1 MGTKAKGRSYSNKLN
16 SMGTKDIFLYVLY
29 LLLVLLPQYFRG
41 GYFESAFIPYILGM
55 SILMIIYMSRNYK
68 EKREA
73 IICRETDLLLLLLTI
88 LYGLTYFYA
97 INKRGS
103 IIEFIKYASF
113 LSLFLVT
120 TNIHKDNISKRRLI
134 DLIILGGIVLC
145 IIGIG
150 TMVGTWEY
158 TASYN
163 GSRLSST
170 FQYPNTL
177 AVYAASMYFLTM
189 GQALIEEDLKKI
201 CLYGGGLFIFFSTM
215 IFTYS
220 RGMWLLFPL
229 ILLGFFI
236 VLAANK
242 KVQLFFYTLGSL
254 MIALPASFIFLKH
267 ISQAGNKLWGI
278 YFAGIIGSA
287 IVMLFLGKATEIL
300 NKVSIKAIIAIVV
313 ALGLV
318 ATGLLIFAIG
328 ATEPIKFENNT
339 AESKLSR
346 ITRTIRNVFPN
357 TQYEIL
363 VEGTARINQEGQYAG
378 RLVVHSVNEQF
389 KYTNIGTLPIEEDGD
404 FNLSL
409 PITTLEDTN
418 VIVIYFENRN
428 PNTSISFQKASIVDL
443 QTDKV
448 EEISLKYKYIPEAI
462 VRRISGINAT
472 DNSVQARL
480 IFSKDAFN
488 LALDSLLLGTGGH
501 GWATAYRS
509 IQSYPYWSKHVHNH
523 YLQLLVETG
532 LLGVALFGGFL
543 ILLLY
548 YYYKFKKEEEDISS
562 TTLADTLFIAAA
574 TILAHAAIDFDLSL
588 VGLYIILWVFLA
600 LLNSMVSP
608 ARDEISLSKIRLN
621 KRSLIKFNSV
631 VTFITII
638 AIVISV
644 SIYGGIFF
652 TKQALKAQEE
662 GDGDGIES
670 ALRKATKL
678 DPYNISYSTDL
689 IDVYFFQYTAK
700 SDESYGNKAKEE
712 TDRLLRIGKNDPLTY
727 ITAAQAYFKFGLVD
741 EGLGFIKR
749 SLEMQPLVIESYIQN
764 AQAHLS
770 IFDYHISKGDL
781 EAARNVALEGYE
793 FIYNYLMESNGRA
806 LRPMKKDDNL
816 LYDLSKLK
824 YLGQNFDE
832 YISYLERVY
841 RLEYYY
847 DFSLDVDNDDEVE
860 LVRVWNAENGE
871 LDYMPMD
878 DGEKNLRLTNAGEN
892 YGVFDSASFNLRPS
906 TTYLVSFDARGNM
919 EDGKVSFYIRDSE
932 AKEQNQ
938 SESINID
945 LKDGWN
951 SYELEFTTDDD
962 IGDTT
967 SRFRFLIRGENE
979 GYMDIRHI
987 KIFEKLN

>member
-1 MGTKAKGRSYSNKLN
+1 M
-16 SMGTKDIFLYVLY
+16 
-29 LLLVLLPQYFRG
+29 
-41 GYFESAFIPYILGM
+41 
-55 SILMIIYMSRNYK
+55 
-68 EKREA
+68 
-73 IICRETDLLLLLLTI
+73 
-88 LYGLTYFYA
+88 
-97 INKRGS
+97 
-103 IIEFIKYASF
+103 
-113 LSLFLVT
+113 
-120 TNIHKDNISKRRLI
+120 
-134 DLIILGGIVLC
+134 
-145 IIGIG
+145 
-150 TMVGTWEY
+150 
-158 TASYN
+158 
-163 GSRLSST
+163 
-170 FQYPNTL
+170 
-177 AVYAASMYFLTM
+177 
-189 GQALIEEDLKKI
+189 
-201 CLYGGGLFIFFSTM
+201 
-215 IFTYS
+215 
-220 RGMWLLFPL
+220 
-229 ILLGFFI
+229 
-236 VLAANK
+236 
-242 KVQLFFYTLGSL
+242 
-254 MIALPASFIFLKH
+254 
-267 ISQAGNKLWGI
+267 
-278 YFAGIIGSA
+278 
-287 IVMLFLGKATEIL
+287 
-300 NKVSIKAIIAIVV
+300 
-313 ALGLV
+313 
-318 ATGLLIFAIG
+318 
-328 ATEPIKFENNT
+328 
-339 AESKLSR
+339 
-346 ITRTIRNVFPN
+346 
-357 TQYEIL
+357 
-363 VEGTARINQEGQYAG
+363 
-378 RLVVHSVNEQF
+378 
-389 KYTNIGTLPIEEDGD
+389 
-404 FNLSL
+404 
-409 PITTLEDTN
+409 
-418 VIVIYFENRN
+418 
-428 PNTSISFQKASIVDL
+428 
-443 QTDKV
+443 
-448 EEISLKYKYIPEAI
+448 
-462 VRRISGINAT
+462 
-472 DNSVQARL
+472 
-480 IFSKDAFN
+480 
-488 LALDSLLLGTGGH
+488 
-501 GWATAYRS
+501 
-509 IQSYPYWSKHVHNH
+509 
-523 YLQLLVETG
+523 
-532 LLGVALFGGFL
+532 
-543 ILLLY
+543 
-548 YYYKFKKEEEDISS
+548 
-562 TTLADTLFIAAA
+562 ADTLFIAAA